1 MGFVEEGSVD
11 YFKKT
16 FVHKG
21 LQVSSNLLWKLD
33 IAVWKLFFRWEFY
46 GQYMEKLVPYMTYD
60 SFWKFSL
67 VYDNYKYFCGFLNVP
82 LRPSSNL
89 SFGEWLTDFQS
100 FRDY

>member
-46 GQYMEKLVPYMTYD
+46 GQYMEKLVPWVTIASGNFR
-60 SFWKFSL
+60 SFTTTASTFP
-67 VYDNYKYFCGFLNVP
+67 VF
-82 LRPSSNL
+82 
-89 SFGEWLTDFQS
+89 
-100 FRDY
+100 